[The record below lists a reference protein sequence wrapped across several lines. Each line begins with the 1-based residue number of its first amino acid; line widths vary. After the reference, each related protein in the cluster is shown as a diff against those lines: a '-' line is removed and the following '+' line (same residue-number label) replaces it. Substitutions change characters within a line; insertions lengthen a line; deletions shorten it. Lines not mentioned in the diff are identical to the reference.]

1 MDCSDLVPGDIFDA
15 SDPDLTIFPCD
26 ALLLSGDA
34 IVNESMLTGE
44 SVPVSKI
51 PVKDDNLKAMAR
63 EEKNG
68 SSEVDPDMA
77 KHYMFCGTKIIR
89 IRAAG
94 GGGAA
99 GGKVEQ
105 SMALALVARTG
116 TCTTTV
122 LGSR

>member
-1 MDCSDLVPGDIFDA
+1 MDCAELVPGDIFDA

-51 PVKDDNLKAMAR
+51 PVKDENLKIMSR

-94 GGGAA
+94 GGAA
-99 GGKVEQ
+99 GGKAEQ

-116 TCTTTV
+116 
-122 LGSR
+122 